1 MGGDPRQGVPVDT
14 ANADADVIV
23 VGAGPSGLVAA
34 LELVRQGVRVRV
46 VDRKPAPVGQSRAT
60 IVHARTLEVFDRLGV
75 AEEALGAG
83 VPILKVELHERGRSV
98 ATLPLADP
106 GLEGR
111 TRFPCAVSLEQSATE
126 RILATALAGHGAQVE
141 WNTALE
147 SLTDTPGGVEAT
159 VRHDDR
165 TETIRA
171 RWLIGADGAASTV
184 RRALGI
190 PFEGTTYPQTGLL
203 ADVTLDVDLPADRLR
218 LNMTRGGFVGI
229 LPLHGDRYRLFGAV
243 PPGFAQPSGEV
254 PVSHEA
260 YAELATDRLHA
271 WFRDYFS
278 VAGSLREVVWASLF
292 RCHSRIAE
300 RYGSGHVFLMGD
312 AAHVHNPA
320 GGQGMNLG
328 IGDGANLGWKLAAVV
343 RGEAGRSLLDTY
355 EAERRPVT
363 QKIMRA
369 TDRGFRAETTTNPVA
384 MWTRMHVGIKLVGLT
399 TRLPPVRRAI
409 FRMLSQTW
417 IGYRPSYPRD
427 RAAADHR
434 GGDLRPGD
442 RAPHAPMANGGSVL
456 DVLGTSGFHLLVF
469 EGLESAGEPE
479 IPRAGPGFAAPV
491 HVHVVPR
498 SEREAHL
505 AYEARKPRVVLLRPD
520 GHLAN
525 PENPFPLANLEKT
538 Q

>member
-1 MGGDPRQGVPVDT
+1 MFSVPSQKIAICRLAGPPANLIPDARFDPRQGVPVDT
-14 ANADADVIV
+14 ANTDTDVIV

-34 LELVRQGVRVRV
+34 LELVRQDVRVRI
-46 VDRKPAPVGQSRAT
+46 VDRKPAPVDQSRAT
-60 IVHARTLEVFDRLGV
+60 IVHARSLEVFDRFGV

-111 TRFPCAVSLEQSATE
+111 TRFPCAVSLEQSETE
-126 RILATALAGHGAQVE
+126 RILAAALGKYGAQVE
-141 WNTALE
+141 WSTALE

-171 RWLIGADGAASTV
+171 RWLVGADGAGSTV
-184 RRALGI
+184 RKTLGI

-203 ADVTLDVDLPADRLR
+203 ADVALDVDLPADRLR

-243 PPGFAQPSGEV
+243 PPGFAQPPGEV

-260 YAELATDRLHA
+260 YAALATDRLHA

-343 RGEAGRSLLDTY
+343 RGEAGRNLLDTY
-355 EAERRPVT
+355 ETERRPVT

-369 TDRGFRAETTTNPVA
+369 TDRGFRAETTRNPVA
-384 MWTRMHVGIKLVGLT
+384 MWMRMHVGIKLVGLT
-399 TRLPPVRRAI
+399 TRLPRYAGPSSGCCPRPGSATGRATHVTRSPPVAAARSCAPATGRRT
-409 FRMLSQTW
+409 RRW
-417 IGYRPSYPRD
+417 
-427 RAAADHR
+427 RAAAASSTSWAPAAFTCWPSR
-434 GGDLRPGD
+434 GWSRPVSRTSPGSAANSPRRSTCTSY
-442 RAPHAPMANGGSVL
+442 RAR
-456 DVLGTSGFHLLVF
+456 SG
-469 EGLESAGEPE
+469 
-479 IPRAGPGFAAPV
+479 R
-491 HVHVVPR
+491 R
-498 SEREAHL
+498 
-505 AYEARKPRVVLLRPD
+505 
-520 GHLAN
+520 
-525 PENPFPLANLEKT
+525 T
-538 Q
+538 